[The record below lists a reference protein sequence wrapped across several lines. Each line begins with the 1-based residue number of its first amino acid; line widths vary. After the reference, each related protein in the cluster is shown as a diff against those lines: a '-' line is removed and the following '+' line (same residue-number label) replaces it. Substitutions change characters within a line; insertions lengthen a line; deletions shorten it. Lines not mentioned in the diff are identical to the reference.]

1 MNEERYIAAVEIS
14 SSKII
19 ATVARTRGNGQLDVL
34 AVEQVK
40 AVECVRYGIIQNL
53 EETSMR
59 LSRILQR
66 LEQHPAIAPRKIS
79 GLYVGISGRS
89 LHSIT
94 TEVSLSLPD
103 ETEITDEIIKRL
115 KDQALTKAIDNT
127 LEVVDA
133 VPRMYRIGK
142 QETMSPKGVIGNNIR
157 ATFELIVCRP
167 ELIKNLTRTI
177 PDKLGIKIEGIFVTA
192 LSTGH
197 LILSADEKRLGC
209 MLVDMGAETTTVSIY
224 RNGTLCYFA
233 TLPMGGRNI
242 TRDLTS
248 LNLLEER
255 AEELKISSGNA
266 MANPIAANINIE
278 GIRTVDVNNL
288 IVARSEEIVAN
299 IIEQIEYLGIKE
311 SDLPGGIVCIGGASS
326 LNGIMELLAQQ
337 SNLPAQLGKLPPYV
351 RISDSKAGTQTSLE
365 VISIAYSGATLGTA
379 DCLVTPQ
386 AEQLPESGNEL
397 PEELP
402 EPTPKK
408 EKKSNSG
415 WFNRLQEKAVRFFN
429 APPDNDDLYDDDDQ
443 Q

>member
-79 GLYVGISGRS
+79 GVYVGISGRS

-103 ETEITDEIIKRL
+103 DTEITDEIIKRL
-115 KDQALTKAIDNT
+115 KDQAMTKAIDNT

-133 VPRMYRIGK
+133 VPGMYRIGK

-177 PDKLGIKIEGIFVTA
+177 PDKLGVKIEGIFVTA

-224 RNGTLCYFA
+224 RNGTLNYFA

-248 LNLLEER
+248 LNILEER
-255 AEELKISSGNA
+255 AEEMKISTGNA

-278 GIRTVDVNNL
+278 GIRTMDVNNL

-326 LNGIMELLAQQ
+326 LNGIMELLSQQ
-337 SNLPAQLGKLPPYV
+337 SNLPTQLGKLPPYV
-351 RISDSKAGTQTSLE
+351 RISDSKAGTQSCLE
-365 VISIAYSGATLGTA
+365 VISIAYSGATFGNA
-379 DCLVTPQ
+379 DCLITPQ
-386 AEQLPESGNEL
+386 PEQLPESGTEL

-402 EPTPKK
+402 EVTVKK
-408 EKKSNSG
+408 EKKTGPG
-415 WFNRLQEKAVRFFN
+415 WFNRLKGKAVEFFN
-429 APPDNDDLYDDDDQ
+429 APPDNNDLYDDGDQ